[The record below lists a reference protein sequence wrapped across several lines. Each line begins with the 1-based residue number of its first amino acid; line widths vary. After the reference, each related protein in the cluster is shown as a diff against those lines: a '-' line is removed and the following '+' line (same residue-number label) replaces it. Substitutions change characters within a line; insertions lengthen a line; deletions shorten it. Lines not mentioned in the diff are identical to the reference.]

1 MRYPLLPIIV
11 LTCFLPGWSVAQSV
25 SKESKSPQDP
35 TGLDATNPSDQAQT
49 PVVSD
54 RVKRD
59 AYYALVGRA
68 RAIKTEI
75 NRLIGSMPIGFP
87 RLQKEQ
93 TAKIDALKKELM
105 GLQSQARQSA
115 LDAFMEAPGEDPSI
129 SMVALNILTSCLSPR
144 SIGEKFDPKLAL
156 EIATNYMKFKP
167 ENANVYLMAFR
178 ATFALQDFEQAK
190 TMLEKVREMGTEL
203 NDEVFERLELV
214 KQNWDR
220 ELQLR
225 LKETEADDLPRVKFE
240 TSVGDFEV
248 ELFENHAPE
257 TVGNFINL
265 VEKGFYDGLT
275 FHVVRPGTLSQSGCP
290 LGDGKGNPGYKI
302 ACECYGEDIRHHFSG
317 TISMSN
323 SGRDTGGSQFFIAHQ
338 PNPVLDG
345 KYTVFGRIL
354 DNIDLIYEMNPVD
367 KTQPI
372 PGQLEPSVIKKVT
385 VIRKRDHEYVPN
397 IVETIEQGPNPVI
410 DSNIPN
416 SSLPGGLPKSQTPGG
431 G

>member
-1 MRYPLLPIIV
+1 
-11 LTCFLPGWSVAQSV
+11 
-25 SKESKSPQDP
+25 
-35 TGLDATNPSDQAQT
+35 
-49 PVVSD
+49 
-54 RVKRD
+54 
-59 AYYALVGRA
+59 
-68 RAIKTEI
+68 
-75 NRLIGSMPIGFP
+75 
-87 RLQKEQ
+87 
-93 TAKIDALKKELM
+93 
-105 GLQSQARQSA
+105 
-115 LDAFMEAPGEDPSI
+115 
-129 SMVALNILTSCLSPR
+129 
-144 SIGEKFDPKLAL
+144 
-156 EIATNYMKFKP
+156 
-167 ENANVYLMAFR
+167 
-178 ATFALQDFEQAK
+178 
-190 TMLEKVREMGTEL
+190 MGTEL

-397 IVETIEQGPNPVI
+397 IVETNEQGPNPVI